1 MVLRHFLKLGI
12 TGLHILIFRVSMANT
27 TQNNLVIVG
36 YSDVYWKGKKVEN
49 VISILLRKTVVS
61 TKFRMIIK
69 NGDLAVIEDM
79 RNAGISVRVIK

>member
-12 TGLHILIFRVSMANT
+12 IGLHILIFRVFMANT
-27 TQNNLVIVG
+27 VQNNLVIVG

-49 VISILLRKTVVS
+49 VTSILLRKTVVS
-61 TKFRMIIK
+61 TKFCMIIK

>member
-1 MVLRHFLKLGI
+1 
-12 TGLHILIFRVSMANT
+12 MANT
-27 TQNNLVIVG
+27 IRNNLVIVG

-49 VISILLRKTVVS
+49 VTSILLRKTVVS
-61 TKFRMIIK
+61 TKFCRIIK

>member
-1 MVLRHFLKLGI
+1 
-12 TGLHILIFRVSMANT
+12 MANT

-49 VISILLRKTVVS
+49 VTSILLRKTVVS